1 MALEWNDRFAVGV
14 DEIDNQHKELFKR
27 VNSLMDAMTQKKGKD
42 EIAGLFKFLENYV
55 IAHFG
60 VEERCMSQYNYP
72 NAAAHKVQHSDF
84 IKAFNELKKRYD
96 EVGATSDVVVMTNS
110 KLGGWLRNHI
120 PVTDKALGT
129 FIQSLKAE
137 IGRLA
142 V

>member
-27 VNSLMDAMTQKKGKD
+27 VNSLVDAMTHKRGKD
-42 EIAGLFKFLENYV
+42 EIAGVFKFLENYV

-60 VEERCMSQYNYP
+60 VEERCMARYNYP
-72 NAAAHKVQHSDF
+72 DSAVHKIQHSEF
-84 IKAFNELKKRYD
+84 IKAFNDLKKRYD
-96 EVGATSDVVVMTNS
+96 EVGASSDVVVMSNS
-110 KLGGWLRNHI
+110 KLGGWLRTHI

-129 FIQSLKAE
+129 FILSLKAE

>member
-1 MALEWNDRFAVGV
+1 MAHEWNERFAVGV
-14 DEIDNQHKELFKR
+14 DEIDKQHKELFKR
-27 VNSLMDAMTQKKGKD
+27 ANSLADAMMHKRGKD
-42 EIAGLFKFLENYV
+42 EIAGVFKFLENYV

-60 VEERCMSQYNYP
+60 MEERCMARYNYHDEVS
-72 NAAAHKVQHSDF
+72 HKIQHNEF

-96 EVGATSDVVVMTNS
+96 EVGPSSDVVVMTNS
-110 KLGGWLRNHI
+110 KLGDWLRTHI

-137 IGRLA
+137 VGRLA

>member
-14 DEIDNQHKELFKR
+14 EEIDNQHKELFNR
-27 VNSLMDAMTQKKGKD
+27 VNSLTDAMMNKKGTD
-42 EIAGLFKFLENYV
+42 EIAGIFKFLENYV

-60 VEERCMSQYNYP
+60 MEERCMSRYNYHD
-72 NAAAHKVQHSDF
+72 AAAHKIQHSEF
-84 IKAFNELKKRYD
+84 IKAFNALKKRYE
-96 EVGATSDVVVMTNS
+96 EVGASSDVVVMTNS
-110 KLGGWLRNHI
+110 KLGGWLRSHI

-137 IGRLA
+137 FGRLA